1 MLAFEAVLHHVVGIG
16 CYRDTCRSFC
26 RSLIFSIY
34 FQNFVLEKLYL
45 WIWTEVHSWSPKS
58 VRNIPTASWQPSRW
72 SHRQRYPIQWWNLTM
87 QPSLQFRKFCR
98 LCVRVEKLMVLKWD
112 DQFQTGQGLAWFWMC
127 GFIYI
132 ASSCFMGRSTPN
144 VLHGWDMQTSQTCFW
159 GSPKLSPTCGEL
171 GWILPLRQRSV
182 IRHLLPNIEVDHA
195 NLWRLEPFGICSD
208 EWHDLRLALSRTVKL
223 WPAQDCSHLVLW
235 IF

>member
-1 MLAFEAVLHHVVGIG
+1 MLAFEAVSQILLQKV
-16 CYRDTCRSFC
+16 
-26 RSLIFSIY
+26 IFSVY

-45 WIWTEVHSWSPKS
+45 WIWTEVHSWSPRC
-58 VRNIPTASWQPSRW
+58 VRNIQTASWQPSRW

-87 QPSLQFRKFCR
+87 QPSLQFRKSCR
-98 LCVRVEKLMVLKWD
+98 LWVRVENYGAQM
-112 DQFQTGQGLAWFWMC
+112 AWPVPNWPRTVMILDVWLHIHCIIMFYGW
-127 GFIYI
+127 
-132 ASSCFMGRSTPN
+132 STPN

-171 GWILPLRQRSV
+171 GWILPLGQRSV